1 MPAEAPHLHRELGLF
16 ESISANMLEMI
27 GVGPF
32 LTIPLLLS
40 TMNGP
45 QAMLGWLLGAIVA
58 VCDGLVWAELGAAM
72 PGTGG
77 PYRYLSEA
85 YGPNGLGKLMSFL
98 FIWETIFLAPLSIGA
113 GAVGFAQYT
122 KFLRP
127 QLGPWQVKV
136 VAMGVCLLVTFLL
149 YRDIR
154 SVGRLSIMLWAV
166 VIFTALAVTAA
177 GLLNFQIKRVFD
189 FPAGAFALSKQFW
202 VGLGGATLLAMYD
215 YGGYNNACFFA
226 GEVRQPE
233 RVIPRSI
240 LVSIGLVACLYL
252 TMNLSIIGV
261 IPWRD
266 AMHSTF
272 IVSDLMQRLYG
283 SRIAQVMTG
292 LILFTT
298 FASLFA
304 VLLGYSRVPYAAA
317 IDGRFFRCLRNC
329 THQELPVCFGR
340 RSSGPHRLSPCLLDL
355 SDLITALIVI
365 QILVQFM
372 AQVVAVTL
380 IRRYRPDIHRP
391 FQMWLYPLTS
401 IIAFAGMGVHSR
413 RQRLAIRPL
422 GVRAGR
428 SSAWPLT
435 CGGPVRRRNGP
446 SRHSLQR
453 WQHDRRSACGGF
465 GRRRPLSRP
474 GDDRVRVMA
483 ESG

>member
-1 MPAEAPHLHRELGLF
+1 MQTCENIPAVSAAPAPHLHRELGLF
-16 ESISANMLEMI
+16 AAISANMLEMI

-32 LTIPLLLS
+32 LTIPLILS

-45 QAMLGWLLGAIVA
+45 QAMLGWLLGAVVA

-85 YGPNGLGKLMSFL
+85 YGPKRLGRLLSFL

-122 KFLRP
+122 KFLWP
-127 QLGPWQVKV
+127 QMVMWQGKA
-136 VAMGVCLLVTFLL
+136 VAVSVCLVITFML

-154 SVGRLSIMLWAV
+154 TVGRLSIVLWVV
-166 VIFTALAVTAA
+166 VIITVLTVTGA
-177 GLLNFQIKRVFD
+177 GLLNFQVRRVFD
-189 FPAGAFALSKQFW
+189 FPPHAFALSKDFF

-226 GEVRQPE
+226 GEVRHPE

-240 LVSIGLVACLYL
+240 LISIALVAALYL
-252 TMNLSIIGV
+252 TMNFTIIGV
-261 IPWRD
+261 IPWRE

-283 SRIAQVMTG
+283 STVAQVVTG
-292 LILFTT
+292 LVLFTT

-317 IDGRFFRCLRNC
+317 IEGRFFSI
-329 THQELPVCFGR
+329 FGR
-340 RSSGPHRLSPCLLDL
+340 LHRTKDFPYFSVAFIGISSAFASLLDL

-365 QILVQFM
+365 QVLVQFM
-372 AQVVAVTL
+372 AQVVAVTM

-391 FQMWLYPLTS
+391 FQMWFYPVTS
-401 IIAFAGMGVHSR
+401 IIAFAGWAFILAASGLKFILWGVA
-413 RQRLAIRPL
+413 LIVFGICAYL
-422 GVRAGR
+422 WRAR
-428 SSAWPLT
+428 AEREWPFNRAQLEAA
-435 CGGPVRRRNGP
+435 P
-446 SRHSLQR
+446 
-453 WQHDRRSACGGF
+453 
-465 GRRRPLSRP
+465 
-474 GDDRVRVMA
+474 
-483 ESG
+483 

>member
-1 MPAEAPHLHRELGLF
+1 MSGASAPHLHREIGLF
-16 ESISANMLEMI
+16 QAISANMLEMI

-45 QAMLGWLLGAIVA
+45 QAMLGWLIGALVA

-85 YGPNGLGKLMSFL
+85 YGPKKLGRLLSFL

-113 GAVGFAQYT
+113 GAVGFSQYT
-122 KFLRP
+122 QFLWP
-127 QLGPWQVKV
+127 TMTMWEGKAVG
-136 VAMGVCLLVTFLL
+136 AAVCLVITYLL

-154 SVGRLSIMLWAV
+154 SVGRLSIVLWV
-166 VIFTALAVTAA
+166 VVMFTVLAVTTA
-177 GLLNFQIKRVFD
+177 GLLHFQMARVLD
-189 FPAGAFALSKQFW
+189 FPPHAFRLSKDFF

-215 YGGYNNACFFA
+215 YGGYNNVCFFA

-233 RVIPRSI
+233 KVVPRSI
-240 LVSIGLVACLYL
+240 LISIALVGVLYL
-252 TMNLSIIGV
+252 TMNTTIIGV
-261 IPWRD
+261 VPWRE

-272 IVSDLMQRLYG
+272 IVSDVMMRIYG
-283 SRIAQVMTG
+283 SRIAQIMTG

-317 IDGRFFRCLRNC
+317 IEGRFFRI
-329 THQELPVCFGR
+329 FGR
-340 RSSGPHRLSPCLLDL
+340 LHPTKNFPYFSVAFIGVASAFASMLNL

-365 QILVQFM
+365 QTLVQFM

-380 IRRYRPDIHRP
+380 IRRYRPDIQRP
-391 FQMWLYPLTS
+391 FKMWLYPVTS
-401 IIAFAGMGVHSR
+401 IIAFGGWAFILAASGLKFILWGLALIAFGVISYMWKAR
-413 RQRLAIRPL
+413 VEGQ
-422 GVRAGR
+422 
-428 SSAWPLT
+428 WPFNHAALEAA
-435 CGGPVRRRNGP
+435 P
-446 SRHSLQR
+446 
-453 WQHDRRSACGGF
+453 
-465 GRRRPLSRP
+465 
-474 GDDRVRVMA
+474 
-483 ESG
+483 

>member
-1 MPAEAPHLHRELGLF
+1 VSGTRAPLLRRELGLF
-16 ESISANMLEMI
+16 EALSANMLEMI

-32 LTIPLLLS
+32 LTIPLILS

-45 QAMLGWLLGAIVA
+45 QAMLGWILGAIVA

-72 PGTGG
+72 PGSGG

-85 YGPNGLGKLMSFL
+85 YGPKGLGRLMSFL

-122 KFLRP
+122 KFLWP
-127 QLGPWQVKV
+127 GMGYWQGKA
-136 VAMGVCLLVTFLL
+136 VAVAVCLAITIML

-154 SVGRLSIMLWAV
+154 SVGRLSVALWVV
-166 VIFTALAVTAA
+166 VIFTALAVTVA
-177 GLLNFQIKRVFD
+177 GLLNFKVHRIFD
-189 FPAGAFALSKQFW
+189 FPPNAFTLSKEFF

-226 GEVRQPE
+226 GEVRHPQ

-240 LVSIGLVACLYL
+240 LISIALVATLYL
-252 TMNLSIIGV
+252 TMNFTIIGV
-261 IPWRD
+261 IPWRE

-283 SRIAQVMTG
+283 STIAQVMTG

-317 IDGRFFRCLRNC
+317 IDGRFFA
-329 THQELPVCFGR
+329 VFGKL
-340 RSSGPHRLSPCLLDL
+340 HRTKNFPYFSVLFIGIASALASLMDL

-365 QILVQFM
+365 QVLVQFM
-372 AQVVAVTL
+372 AQVIAVTL

-391 FQMWLYPLTS
+391 FQMWFYPVTSVIALAGWAYILAASGLTF
-401 IIAFAGMGVHSR
+401 IFWGLALAAFGVCAYLWR
-413 RQRLAIRPL
+413 ARAQRE
-422 GVRAGR
+422 
-428 SSAWPLT
+428 WPFEA
-435 CGGPVRRRNGP
+435 P
-446 SRHSLQR
+446 
-453 WQHDRRSACGGF
+453 
-465 GRRRPLSRP
+465 
-474 GDDRVRVMA
+474 RVEVA
-483 ESG
+483 S

>member
-1 MPAEAPHLHRELGLF
+1 VSGASAPHLHREIGLF
-16 ESISANMLEMI
+16 QAISANMLEMI

-45 QAMLGWLLGAIVA
+45 QAMLGWLIGAIVA

-85 YGPNGLGKLMSFL
+85 YGPKKLGRLLSFL

-113 GAVGFAQYT
+113 GAVGFSQYT
-122 KFLRP
+122 QFLWP
-127 QLGPWQVKV
+127 TMTMWEGKAVG
-136 VAMGVCLLVTFLL
+136 AAVCLVITYLL

-154 SVGRLSIMLWAV
+154 SVGRLSIVLWV
-166 VIFTALAVTAA
+166 VVMFTVLAVTTA
-177 GLLNFQIKRVFD
+177 GLLHFQMARVLD
-189 FPAGAFALSKQFW
+189 FPPHAFRLSKDFF

-215 YGGYNNACFFA
+215 YGGYNNVCFFA

-233 RVIPRSI
+233 KVVPRSI
-240 LVSIGLVACLYL
+240 LISIALVAVLYL
-252 TMNLSIIGV
+252 TMNTTIIGV
-261 IPWRD
+261 VPWRE

-272 IVSDLMQRLYG
+272 IVSDVMMRIYG
-283 SRIAQVMTG
+283 SRIAQIMTG

-317 IDGRFFRCLRNC
+317 IEGRFFRI
-329 THQELPVCFGR
+329 FGR
-340 RSSGPHRLSPCLLDL
+340 LHPTKNFPYFSVAFIGVASAFASMLNL

-365 QILVQFM
+365 QTLVQFM

-380 IRRYRPDIHRP
+380 IRRYRPDIQRP
-391 FQMWLYPLTS
+391 FKMWLYPVTS
-401 IIAFAGMGVHSR
+401 IIAFGGWAFILAASGLKFILWGLALIAFGVISYMWKAR
-413 RQRLAIRPL
+413 VEGQ
-422 GVRAGR
+422 
-428 SSAWPLT
+428 WPFNHAALEAA
-435 CGGPVRRRNGP
+435 P
-446 SRHSLQR
+446 
-453 WQHDRRSACGGF
+453 
-465 GRRRPLSRP
+465 
-474 GDDRVRVMA
+474 
-483 ESG
+483 